1 MSRLI
6 IENASY
12 VVTVDAT
19 DTVLRDTTITIDDG
33 IITAIT
39 PRRRRGTRRSRGT
52 GRSRGTRRRRRRVR
66 RAGRWLGLAGA
77 GASASERARMD
88 CGRPPN
94 PAQPEAPTSPS
105 STRAASS

>member
-33 IITAIT
+33 SHHECHPGDAGGA
-39 PRRRRGTRRSRGT
+39 RTRRSPHNH
-52 GRSRGTRRRRRRVR
+52 
-66 RAGRWLGLAGA
+66 A
-77 GASASERARMD
+77 
-88 CGRPPN
+88 
-94 PAQPEAPTSPS
+94 

>member
-33 IITAIT
+33 
-39 PRRRRGTRRSRGT
+39 
-52 GRSRGTRRRRRRVR
+52 VK
-66 RAGRWLGLAGA
+66 
-77 GASASERARMD
+77 
-88 CGRPPN
+88 
-94 PAQPEAPTSPS
+94 
-105 STRAASS
+105 